1 MARAGTTTSNPPL
14 LMVKENGRQQSHK
27 RPVLAAI
34 AHAGTTV
41 HDDNIHACTALQIRD
56 SALLLE

>member
-1 MARAGTTTSNPPL
+1 MAAMARAGTTTSNPPL
-14 LMVKENGRQQSHK
+14 LMIKENGQQQSHK

-41 HDDNIHACTALQIRD
+41 HDDNIHARSTPD
-56 SALLLE
+56 